1 MRGRVPG
8 DRDGLPTSVL
18 EAMAYGVPVV
28 TTGVNGLPDV
38 VIDGET
44 GLVVPEHDPPALADA
59 LERVVTDPALAGRL
73 AEHGRRHVEQSF
85 SLERSVSLLR
95 SLFPQ
100 PA

>member
-1 MRGRVPG
+1 
-8 DRDGLPTSVL
+8 VL

-28 TTGVNGLPDV
+28 TTAVNGLPDV

-44 GLVVPEHDPPALADA
+44 GLVVPEHDPAALADA
-59 LERVVTDPALAGRL
+59 LERVLGDPELALRLGEQGRQ
-73 AEHGRRHVEQSF
+73 HVQESF